1 MQSILMY
8 IDGNLITGG
17 GGGREGL
24 DRGSSCDR
32 GIQVE
37 KKAACAVGLRLSVLV
52 TLYDHWNGVTR

>member
-1 MQSILMY
+1 MQSILMC
-8 IDGNLITGG
+8 IDGNRITGG

-37 KKAACAVGLRLSVLV
+37 KKSSVCR
-52 TLYDHWNGVTR
+52 GP